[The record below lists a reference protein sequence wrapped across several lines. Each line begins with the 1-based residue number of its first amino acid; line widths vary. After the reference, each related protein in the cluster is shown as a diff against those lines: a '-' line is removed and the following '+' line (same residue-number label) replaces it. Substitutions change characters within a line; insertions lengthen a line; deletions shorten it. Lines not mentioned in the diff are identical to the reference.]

1 MPEWIH
7 DLSCWLFYSEHS
19 ADWWM
24 VVVTSVAVIAAIWA
38 GRAAYEQLQ
47 LLKRQVETDSELS
60 NQQLR
65 LLGDQ
70 VLAATRSVEQ
80 AQVASEK
87 QLAEMEAAR
96 KDSLR
101 PVLWPKAARLVQVRG
116 QTRLVLTIANVGPGP
131 SIRAQADVWFY
142 PADPED
148 PAGEKA
154 SLAYSKER
162 DAPRAGLV
170 LDHPIGTGDE
180 AEGYVHSPTDPEIE
194 ETGALELD
202 GLGARPDLRR
212 HSVHKRSRNGTRVSG
227 SAHRDTRLPVP
238 DRVAR
243 SDVRPPARG
252 RDGASLGSSSSLPPA
267 SAGTRQRSPA
277 PSARRSGTN
286 GAAAS

>member
-194 ETGALELD
+194 ETALLNLTGLEHVLTFVVIRYTSVHGTEHVFPDRRIEILD
-202 GLGARPDLRR
+202 FQFPTGLHARMSARPLAAE
-212 HSVHKRSRNGTRVSG
+212 T
-227 SAHRDTRLPVP
+227 
-238 DRVAR
+238 
-243 SDVRPPARG
+243 
-252 RDGASLGSSSSLPPA
+252 
-267 SAGTRQRSPA
+267 A
-277 PSARRSGTN
+277 PH
-286 GAAAS
+286 